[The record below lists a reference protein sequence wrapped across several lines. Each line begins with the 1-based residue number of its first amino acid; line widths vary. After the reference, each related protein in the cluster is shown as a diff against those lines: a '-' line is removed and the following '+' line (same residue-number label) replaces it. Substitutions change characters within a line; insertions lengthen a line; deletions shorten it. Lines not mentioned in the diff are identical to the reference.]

1 MTERGG
7 VEIDYCPTCR
17 GVWLDRDELDKILDR
32 AAALAPAQQPRPE
45 NVSYPVYD
53 PRNTGHDPRYQGYD
67 PKYRRRK
74 KRSFLDDFF
83 D

>member
-1 MTERGG
+1 M
-7 VEIDYCPTCR
+7 
-17 GVWLDRDELDKILDR
+17 
-32 AAALAPAQQPRPE
+32 
-45 NVSYPVYD
+45 SYPVYD

-67 PKYRRRK
+67 PKYRKKK